1 MSELTVIMP
10 VYNEELFLE
19 EAIESILNQTF
30 SDFKLVIINDNSTD
44 ETEKIITRF
53 KERDKRIE
61 YRKNKTNLG
70 PAISRNM
77 AIDDAS
83 TEFIAF
89 MDADDKAVATRFETQ
104 MKFLKSNPEIG
115 VCGTWSTFFG
125 EKNKVLSNNITHD
138 EIKVG
143 FLSHC
148 AIHNPTVMLRR
159 KCLGDLRYDENMVV
173 TEDYSLFSQLIATTK
188 FHNIPESLMFY
199 RWHANNI
206 SKTLKDRRANFEFK
220 IRTKQLENLGI
231 DPNDPKIENYVW
243 AIVLKR
249 KQSTESIMDTIKCA
263 NTLKSINNERKYFD
277 QKLFEDH
284 VDTIIIRTIR
294 NAHSY
299 DRAFYRFLKQESGYF
314 SKIPKLDL
322 AILRFKSYIN

>member
-1 MSELTVIMP
+1 MSDLTVIMP

-44 ETEKIITRF
+44 GTEKIIKRF
-53 KERDKRIE
+53 KERDPRIE

-70 PAISRNM
+70 PAKSRNL
-77 AIDDAS
+77 AIDDAN

-89 MDADDKAVATRFETQ
+89 MDADDKAVSTRFEIQ
-104 MKFLKSNPEIG
+104 LKFLKSHPEIG
-115 VCGTWSTFFG
+115 VCGSWSTFFG

-148 AIHNPTVMLRR
+148 AVHNPTVMLRR
-159 KCLGDLRYDENMVV
+159 SCLGNLRYDENMVV
-173 TEDYSLFSQLIATTK
+173 TEDYSLFSQLISTTK

-206 SKTLKDRRANFEFK
+206 SKTLKDRRASFEFK

-231 DPNDPKIENYVW
+231 DPKDPKIDNYVS
-243 AIVLKR
+243 AIVLNR
-249 KQSTESIMDTIKCA
+249 KQSTEAIRNTVKCA
-263 NTLKSINNERKYFD
+263 HLLKTVNKERKYFD
-277 QKLFEDH
+277 QKLFTEH

-294 NAHSY
+294 NAKSY
-299 DRAFYRFLKQESGYF
+299 DRAFYRFLKNESGYF

-322 AILRFKSYIN
+322 TILFFKSYFK